1 MEQMIFEHWLSAAVA
16 VFLIAMMLYGH
27 YRGFLKQCISIGALV
42 ITLAIVKFASPYIT
56 EALSENTQIQ
66 EAVSDLVLE
75 TIGMHE
81 TNEETLNEPSAQR
94 LIIEGLEL
102 PENIKEALIANNNG
116 EVYRLLGVERF
127 AQYVG
132 AYVANIILNWLSSA
146 ILFILVFVGLQLLVR
161 WLDLLARLP
170 LIYGLNKIAGTF
182 LGLAQGLLILWV
194 AALVLELFSATPAGR
209 LLMDQ
214 VNQSL
219 WLSALYHFNLVGFF
233 LQGLI
238 RGAF

>member
-1 MEQMIFEHWLSAAVA
+1 M
-16 VFLIAMMLYGH
+16 
-27 YRGFLKQCISIGALV
+27 CIR
-42 ITLAIVKFASPYIT
+42 
-56 EALSENTQIQ
+56 
-66 EAVSDLVLE
+66 D
-75 TIGMHE
+75 
-81 TNEETLNEPSAQR
+81 R
-94 LIIEGLEL
+94 
-102 PENIKEALIANNNG
+102 
-116 EVYRLLGVERF
+116 
-127 AQYVG
+127 
-132 AYVANIILNWLSSA
+132 ANIILNWLSSA

-161 WLDLLARLP
+161 WLDILARLP
-170 LIYGLNKIAGTF
+170 IIYGLNKIAGTF

>member
-81 TNEETLNEPSAQR
+81 TNEETAQR

-161 WLDLLARLP
+161 WLDILARLP
-170 LIYGLNKIAGTF
+170 IIYGLNKIAGTF

>member
-1 MEQMIFEHWLSAAVA
+1 MILEHWLSAAVA
-16 VFLIAMMLYGH
+16 VFLIGMMLYGH

-42 ITLAIVKFASPYIT
+42 ITLTIVKFASPYIT
-56 EALSENTQIQ
+56 DTLAQNTHIQ
-66 EAVSDLVLE
+66 EAVSGFVLE
-75 TIGMHE
+75 AVGLHE
-81 TNEETLNEPSAQR
+81 SDEEALNEPSAQR
-94 LIIEGLEL
+94 LAIEGLEL
-102 PENIKEALIANNNG
+102 PENMKEALIANNNG

-132 AYVANIILNWLSSA
+132 TYVANIILNWISSA
-146 ILFILVFVGLQLLVR
+146 ILFILVFVGLQLIVR

-170 LIYGLNKIAGTF
+170 IIYGLNKIAGTF

-194 AALVLELFSATPAGR
+194 AALVLELFSATPAGK

-214 VNQSL
+214 IDQSI
-219 WLSALYHFNLVGFF
+219 WLSALYRFNMVGFF

>member
-1 MEQMIFEHWLSAAVA
+1 MEQMIFEHWLSGAVA

-56 EALSENTQIQ
+56 AALLENTQIQ

-161 WLDLLARLP
+161 WLDILARLP
-170 LIYGLNKIAGTF
+170 IIYGLNKIAGTF